1 MSRSLSLR
9 TPQGTLAAQLVL
21 PFEPRAVA
29 LLAQLQPNPTDAV
42 IAANLAARHYGIL
55 SLPLLT
61 GRESHFPDT
70 HHNVALLTQRLLL
83 GLDLLHRDGETE
95 GLPVVLYATGHGTPA
110 AIRAAAQR
118 DSQVRV
124 VACHGGLIDLAGLQ
138 YLNLLGAP
146 LLVLVDR
153 DDPVSATAYRRAEK
167 HLTPAHQMIAIEPL
181 ENPSSRVASW
191 FSQHL
196 GGA

>member
-1 MSRSLSLR
+1 MSRNLSLR
-9 TPQGTLAAQLVL
+9 TPQGMLSAQLVV

-29 LLAQLQPNPTDAV
+29 LVAQLQPNPADAV
-42 IAANLAARHYGIL
+42 VAANLAARHYGIL

-61 GRESHFPDT
+61 SRETHFPDT
-70 HHNVALLTQRLLL
+70 NHNVSLLTQRLLL
-83 GLDLLHRDGETE
+83 GLDLLHRDGETD
-95 GLPVVLYATGHGTPA
+95 GLPVVVYATGHGTPA

-118 DSQVRV
+118 DTQVRV

-167 HLTPAHQMIAIEPL
+167 HLTAPHQLIAIEPL